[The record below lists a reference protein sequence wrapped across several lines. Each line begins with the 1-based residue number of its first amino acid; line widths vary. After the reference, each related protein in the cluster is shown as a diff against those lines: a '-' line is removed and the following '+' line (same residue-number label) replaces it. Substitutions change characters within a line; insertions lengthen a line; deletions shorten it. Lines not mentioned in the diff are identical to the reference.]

1 MFTLSVIRSAQKEI
15 MKLPVTLQAEMLSG
29 LEILQEQGAFLR
41 EPVVRDL
48 YRNGLKELRVRSQEG
63 CARGVFFF
71 YQGDHIIVVH
81 VFHKKTQKT
90 PKQVL
95 ELAEERMKEV
105 KRRLK

>member
-63 CARGVFFF
+63 CAGGYFSFIRGITLLLCM
-71 YQGDHIIVVH
+71 YSI
-81 VFHKKTQKT
+81 
-90 PKQVL
+90 
-95 ELAEERMKEV
+95 
-105 KRRLK
+105 KRHRKHLNKY